1 MSDAPERTP
10 IVAPDGGIESR
21 RVEDYPH
28 GRVPRAVREQQIREI
43 ALRLFA
49 EGGYQSTSMD
59 DIAGAAGVSKPVVY
73 DLVGNKEEL
82 YLACVET
89 AGRELA
95 EVVATAALSATGP
108 EARMRAGA
116 VAFIR
121 YVAERGGGW
130 DLLLTAGPE
139 PGSEP
144 IHALRTRQS
153 ALIAS
158 LTAETLESIGAQLE
172 PWKIHSLASALNGA
186 FEGLAYW
193 WRSNQDVDPEVVV
206 DWVTQLLNPGI
217 EALAAPSS
225 EPLP

>member
-1 MSDAPERTP
+1 MSASADRAPSSVPDQAT
-10 IVAPDGGIESR
+10 AP

-28 GRVPRAVREQQIREI
+28 GRVPRAVREQQIRRI

-49 EGGYQSTSMD
+49 EGGYQATSMD
-59 DIAGAAGVSKPVVY
+59 DIATAAGVSKPVVY

-82 YLACVET
+82 YLACVDA

-95 EVVATAALSATGP
+95 EVVSTAALSTTGP
-108 EARMRAGA
+108 EQRMRAGA

-139 PGSEP
+139 PGAEP
-144 IHALRTRQS
+144 IHALRRQQS

-158 LTAETLESIGAQLE
+158 LTAETLQAIGAELE
-172 PWKIHSLASALNGA
+172 PWKVGSLAAALNGA

-193 WRSNQDVDPEVVV
+193 WRTNPDVDPERLV
-206 DWVTQLLNPGI
+206 DWVTEVLNPGI
-217 EALAAPSS
+217 AALAATAPPPTS
-225 EPLP
+225 